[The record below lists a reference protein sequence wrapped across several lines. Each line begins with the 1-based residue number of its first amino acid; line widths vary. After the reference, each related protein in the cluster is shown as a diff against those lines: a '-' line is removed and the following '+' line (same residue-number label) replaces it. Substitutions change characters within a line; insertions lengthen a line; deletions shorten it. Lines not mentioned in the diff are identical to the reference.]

1 MSGKR
6 WSQMLV
12 LVKELKRLSNNTFS
26 ILWSDDRSSV
36 FTLSDLQKNCPC
48 ARCQESKGTY
58 DEDVKATKISSVGNY
73 ALRIDFTKGCSRGIF
88 TFQFLR
94 TIHLEGF

>member
-1 MSGKR
+1 
-6 WSQMLV
+6 MLV
-12 LVKELKRLSNNTFS
+12 LIKELNQLSNTSFS

-36 FTLSDLQKNCPC
+36 FALSDLQKSCPC
-48 ARCQESKGTY
+48 ARCQESKGSCEEGVT
-58 DEDVKATKISSVGNY
+58 ALKISSVGNY

-94 TIHLEGF
+94 TIHLD